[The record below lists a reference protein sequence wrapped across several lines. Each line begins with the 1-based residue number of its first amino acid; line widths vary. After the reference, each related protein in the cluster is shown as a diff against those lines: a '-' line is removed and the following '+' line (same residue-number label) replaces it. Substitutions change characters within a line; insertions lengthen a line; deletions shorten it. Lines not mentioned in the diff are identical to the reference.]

1 MQQNENKE
9 EKKAAEAEVETENQ
23 DNSGAQNT
31 EAKTDEKKEEIDY
44 KAKYFYIAAEMDN
57 YRKRMEREKEGLVK
71 FGNERVLKDLLEVL
85 DNFERTIGMLK
96 GDQDQKVKNLV
107 MGLEMIEKQFVDTL
121 GKHGMT
127 PIQSVGKE
135 FDPNFHEA
143 IAQEYAEG
151 KKPNHVLKE
160 FQKGFSLNGRV
171 IRASKVVVAS
181 DKQ

>member
-1 MQQNENKE
+1 MQQNENNT
-9 EKKAAEAEVETENQ
+9 EKKATEAEAENQET
-23 DNSGAQNT
+23 SGAQNT

-127 PIQSVGKE
+127 PILAVGKE

-151 KKPNHVLKE
+151 KKPNHILKE

>member
-1 MQQNENKE
+1 MQQNENNT
-9 EKKAAEAEVETENQ
+9 EKKPAEAEAENQ
-23 DNSGAQNT
+23 ETSGAQNT
-31 EAKTDEKKEEIDY
+31 EAKTEEKKEDVDY

-57 YRKRMEREKEGLVK
+57 YRKRMDREKEGLVK

-107 MGLEMIEKQFVDTL
+107 MGLEMIEKQFVETL

-127 PIQSVGKE
+127 PIQSIGKE

-143 IAQEYAEG
+143 LAQEYAEG
-151 KKPNHVLKE
+151 KKPNQVIKE
-160 FQKGFSLNGRV
+160 FQRGFSLNGRV